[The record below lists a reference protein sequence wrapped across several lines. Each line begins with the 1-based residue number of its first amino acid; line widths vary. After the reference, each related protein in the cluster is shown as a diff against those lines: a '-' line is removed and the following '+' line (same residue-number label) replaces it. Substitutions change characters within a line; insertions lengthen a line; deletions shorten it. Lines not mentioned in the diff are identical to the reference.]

1 MKKGDKI
8 IDVRDNTEHIVE
20 CVDVYDEVTL
30 VFTEGKKYIP
40 LELTRVI
47 PEIITNIKKRF
58 INLIKPVNKKVLTY
72 QEWVEK
78 FG

>member
-1 MKKGDKI
+1 MKNGDKI
-8 IDVRDNTEHIVE
+8 IDVRDNTKHIVE

-30 VFTEGKKYIP
+30 VFTEDRKYIP

-58 INLIKPVNKKVLTY
+58 INLIKPVNKKVLTS

>member
-30 VFTEGKKYIP
+30 VFTEDRKYIP

-47 PEIITNIKKRF
+47 PEIIINIKKRF